1 MTTILIIAIAVNI
14 LMFLFM
20 IYTEIKRAKRHRDK
34 ILGMKDERDAQIE
47 ELSQWVRKYN
57 DLHLDF
63 LNLREEYDTYKKNV
77 ETNELMSVPNTQDLR
92 DLRASYIELA
102 KHYENLKKRLEK
114 PSRRYILRKL
124 FKAFDVK
131 SKEQLAEV
139 LNIKEIK
146 L

>member
-1 MTTILIIAIAVNI
+1 MTTILIIAVAVNVV
-14 LMFLFM
+14 LFLLT
-20 IYTEIKRAKRHRDK
+20 IYTEIKRAKAHRDK

-47 ELSQWVRKYN
+47 ELTQWERKYN

-63 LNLREEYDTYKKNV
+63 LNLREEYESYKTKV
-77 ETNELMSVPNTQDLR
+77 ETNELMSVPNTQDFR
-92 DLRASYIELA
+92 DLQASYNKLA
-102 KHYENLKKRLEK
+102 EEHEKLEK
-114 PSRRYILRKL
+114 WYSRPSKRYLLRKV
-124 FKAFDVK
+124 FKVFDVK